1 MRSRV
6 YDSIDDIDSKLIEA
20 LPTGLDF
27 SYGLLRVMERSLWG
41 ELLVRYVTVEDDD
54 GLVLA
59 FTPVYVGSNLNFNAL
74 LPKFIQKGYNAMV
87 GSLGSAIATRVA
99 VVGSLI
105 SDRGWIPMHP
115 DLTERQGAVRLLLKE
130 IDGVAKEHH
139 AQLGMLKD
147 IHRDF
152 PADERAIMRAAGFM
166 EGFSLPR
173 FALTQAMDL

>member
-1 MRSRV
+1 
-6 YDSIDDIDSKLIEA
+6 
-20 LPTGLDF
+20 
-27 SYGLLRVMERSLWG
+27 LWG

-74 LPKFIQKGYNAMV
+74 LPKFIQKVTTHG

-115 DLTERQGAVRLLLKE
+115 DLTERRDAVRLLLKE

-139 AQLGMLKD
+139 AQP
-147 IHRDF
+147 RDAQGH
-152 PADERAIMRAAGFM
+152 PPRLPGRRASDYERRRFM

-173 FALTQAMDL
+173 FR